1 MRGDGYGNTVGATLA
16 VDRGRLIN
24 APANVPEFSQKPTGE
39 NSICSRKNRTANYR
53 KNSLTKL
60 NFYYKIII

>member
-24 APANVPEFSQKPTGE
+24 APANVPEFSQKPTGGE
-39 NSICSRKNRTANYR
+39 FHMLPQKPHRELSEK
-53 KNSLTKL
+53 
-60 NFYYKIII
+60 FVDKIKFLL